1 MLCIDKTRG
10 NVESRIKIRIMKAK
24 ITKVTFKEERNGKFG
39 MQYNFEIEYDGKKA
53 YYTSKS
59 KDQKKFIQGQE
70 CEFDEEK
77 RTSKAGNPYLVVKPI
92 YDQQGKS
99 NYGKALQRE
108 QSKYS
113 GFACSYVKDLIVS
126 GHIELDDWAGMSS
139 MIFEHMVELDRSI
152 KS

>member
-1 MLCIDKTRG
+1 
-10 NVESRIKIRIMKAK
+10 MKAK
-24 ITKVTFKEERNGKFG
+24 ITKVTFNDEREGKFG
-39 MQYNFEIEYDGKKA
+39 KQYNFFIEYDGKKA

-59 KDQKKFIQGQE
+59 KDQKKFIEGQE
-70 CEFDEEK
+70 CEFNEEK
-77 RTSKAGNPYLVVKPI
+77 RKSKSGNPYLVVKPI
-92 YDQQGKS
+92 YEQGNKS
-99 NYGKALQRE
+99 QYGKALHRE

-139 MIFEHMVELDRSI
+139 MIFEHMVELDKSI